1 MKKLRLLCCAVL
13 LSATA
18 AAQPSDGADTTRT
31 MRRPEIRNNEI
42 GLRYVGRLGVGGG
55 SQHNMA
61 CLAVDYARYNYLNLG
76 FRTGL
81 EYYTHTETEGQYL
94 AVPFHFSW
102 RSGSGPKRRQ
112 HVKQNPDPY
121 GYWWNG
127 QYWQYLPPSR
137 PSVSSIL
144 LDLIPD
150 RKIARI
156 GYELHGGLTPGIFMG
171 RRAQRSD
178 DRLTVTH
185 RFACSVDAGVRMM
198 IPIRHFAITLDATY
212 RYLLTDNFRNTVLD
226 RGAQRSSISLS
237 AGLAMNF

>member
-18 AAQPSDGADTTRT
+18 AAQSPGGADTTRT

-61 CLAVDYARYNYLNLG
+61 CLAVDYARYNYFNLG

-94 AVPFHFSW
+94 ALPFHFSW
-102 RSGSGPKRRQ
+102 RSDSGPKRRQ
-112 HVKQNPDPY
+112 RVKPDPDPY

-127 QYWQYLPPSR
+127 QYFQTSE

-144 LDLIPD
+144 LDMVIPD
-150 RKIARI
+150 RRERI
-156 GYELHGGLTPGIFMG
+156 GIELHGGLTPGIFMG

-226 RGAQRSSISLS
+226 RGAQRASVALS